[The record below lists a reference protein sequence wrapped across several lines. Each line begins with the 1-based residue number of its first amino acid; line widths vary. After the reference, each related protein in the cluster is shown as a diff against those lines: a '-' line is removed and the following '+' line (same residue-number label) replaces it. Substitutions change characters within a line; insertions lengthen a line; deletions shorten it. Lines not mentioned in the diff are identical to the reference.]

1 MGMFIVLEGGEGT
14 GKSTLVQAIAAHLK
28 ENGGMVVTTREPG
41 GTPAG
46 EDIRALLVSGNS
58 TLNAMTNTLL
68 FAAAR
73 SEHVEKL
80 IKPSLANGNIVIS
93 DRYVLST
100 IAYQGAGEGISADFI
115 TDLHNQT
122 TDGFHPDLTII
133 MDVDPRIGLKRSLR
147 RLADESS
154 NEDRFEGMDIS
165 FHDRMRESMLKNCPS
180 HHIVIDASRSIEE
193 VTKDV
198 LEAVDDHIRR

>member
-1 MGMFIVLEGGEGT
+1 MSFIVLEGGEGT
-14 GKSTLVQAIAAHLK
+14 GKSTLVKAIAAHL
-28 ENGGMVVTTREPG
+28 NGIGRHTITTREPG

-46 EDIRALLVSGNS
+46 ERIRELLVSGDS

-73 SEHVEKL
+73 SEHVEKT
-80 IKPSLANGNIVIS
+80 IKPNLERGYVVVS

-100 IAYQGAGEGISADFI
+100 IAYQGAGEGISAEFI

-133 MDVDPRIGLKRSLR
+133 LDVDPRVGLVRSLR
-147 RLADESS
+147 RLSDQAS
-154 NEDRFEGMDIS
+154 NEDRFEGMDIG

-180 HHIVIDASRSIEE
+180 HHIVIDASRPIEE

-198 LEAVDDHIRR
+198 LDAITSHLQG